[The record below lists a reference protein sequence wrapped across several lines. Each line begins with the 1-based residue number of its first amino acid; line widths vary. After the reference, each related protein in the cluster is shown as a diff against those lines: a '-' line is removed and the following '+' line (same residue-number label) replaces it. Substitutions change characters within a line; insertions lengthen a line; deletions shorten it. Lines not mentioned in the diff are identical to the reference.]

1 MVKTKG
7 QALFCELSKNVI
19 MSLKA
24 VLTVG
29 MAAKLRIHYDDFHP
43 AEEKSL

>member
-19 MSLKA
+19 MSLEA
-24 VLTVG
+24 VVTCG
-29 MAAKLRIHYDDFHP
+29 MVAQLRIHYDDFHP

>member
-19 MSLKA
+19 MSLIA
-24 VLTVG
+24 VVTVG
-29 MAAKLRIHYDDFHP
+29 MAAQLRIHYDFHP
-43 AEEKSL
+43 AEENSF